1 MLNKG
6 EWVELNLDIFENL
19 IDKVKENEFI
29 QNFTKEL
36 EKNIENSMQK
46 SMLEKFVSDN
56 KIISE
61 YKDKMLINRNMILQ
75 ELNNNEMYY
84 IYDKKGSDYL
94 ATICEKGKSHEI
106 IRIPERDVKSNV
118 KIDSVLRKTNDKF
131 ELDEETTRLIKNK
144 MEEMF
149 KKILE
154 EQNKMMESRRIDGHI
169 YEYVEGSKNSVWL
182 IDNNLNN
189 GEVFEEIQQE
199 VFKDAQ
205 EGDLFEYINGEYKIN
220 KWKEYTKNEY
230 TKKPRI
236 YCRYYR

>member
-1 MLNKG
+1 M
-6 EWVELNLDIFENL
+6 NLDIFENL
-19 IDKVKENEFI
+19 IDKVKTNEFI

-36 EKNIENSMQK
+36 EKNIENSIQK

-61 YKDKMLINRNMILQ
+61 YKDKMLIGRNEILQ
-75 ELNNNEMYY
+75 EQSNETSEKGKMYY

-94 ATICEKGKSHEI
+94 ATICEKGKSHDV
-106 IRIPERDVKSNV
+106 IRISEKDVKSNV
-118 KIDSVLRKTNDKF
+118 KIDSVLRKINDKF
-131 ELDEETTRLIKNK
+131 ELDEETTRLVKNK

-149 KKILE
+149 NKILE
-154 EQNKMMESRRIDGHI
+154 EQNKIMESRRIDGHI

-189 GEVFEEIQQE
+189 GDVFEEIQQE

-205 EGDLFEYINGEYKIN
+205 ERDLFEYINGEYKIN
-220 KWKEYTKNEY
+220 K
-230 TKKPRI
+230 
-236 YCRYYR
+236 

>member
-1 MLNKG
+1 M
-6 EWVELNLDIFENL
+6 NLDIFENL

-36 EKNIENSMQK
+36 EKNIENSKQK

-94 ATICEKGKSHEI
+94 ATICESGKSHDV
-106 IRIPERDVKSNV
+106 IRISEKDVKSNA
-118 KIDSVLRKTNDKF
+118 KIDSVLRKINDKF
-131 ELDEETTRLIKNK
+131 ELDEETTNIVKIKQ
-144 MEEMF
+144 EEKF
-149 KKILE
+149 NEILE
-154 EQNKMMESRRIDGHI
+154 EQNKIMESRRIEGHI

-182 IDNNLNN
+182 IDNNLSN
-189 GEVFEEIQQE
+189 GDVFEEIQQE

-205 EGDLFEYINGEYKIN
+205 EGDLFEYIDGKYKI
-220 KWKEYTKNEY
+220 
-230 TKKPRI
+230 KK
-236 YCRYYR
+236 

>member
-1 MLNKG
+1 M
-6 EWVELNLDIFENL
+6 NLDIFENL

-36 EKNIENSMQK
+36 EKNMENSMQK

-61 YKDKMLINRNMILQ
+61 YKDKMLINRNMILR

-94 ATICEKGKSHEI
+94 ATICKKGKSHEI

-131 ELDEETTRLIKNK
+131 ELDEETTRLVKNK

-182 IDNNLNN
+182 MDNNLNN

-220 KWKEYTKNEY
+220 K
-230 TKKPRI
+230 
-236 YCRYYR
+236 

>member
-1 MLNKG
+1 M
-6 EWVELNLDIFENL
+6 NLDIF
-19 IDKVKENEFI
+19 
-29 QNFTKEL
+29 
-36 EKNIENSMQK
+36 
-46 SMLEKFVSDN
+46 VSEN

-61 YKDKMLINRNMILQ
+61 YKDKMLIERNNILK
-75 ELNNNEMYY
+75 ELDNIEMYY

-94 ATICEKGKSHEI
+94 ATICESGKSHEI

-131 ELDEETTRLIKNK
+131 ELDEKATNIVKIKQ
-144 MEEMF
+144 E
-149 KKILE
+149 KKFNEILE

-169 YEYVEGSKNSVWL
+169 YEYVEGSKDSVWL

-189 GEVFEEIQQE
+189 GDVFEEIQQE

-220 KWKEYTKNEY
+220 K
-230 TKKPRI
+230 
-236 YCRYYR
+236 

>member
-1 MLNKG
+1 MLTKG

-131 ELDEETTRLIKNK
+131 ELDEETTRLVKNK

>member
-1 MLNKG
+1 M
-6 EWVELNLDIFENL
+6 NLDIFNNLAENL
-19 IDKVKENEFI
+19 KNNKIVEKFIDELNK
-29 QNFTKEL
+29 TL
-36 EKNIENSMQK
+36 EKNN
-46 SMLEKFVSDN
+46 N
-56 KIISE
+56 GNIINNEELTTE
-61 YKDKMLINRNMILQ
+61 YRDKMLLERNEILQ
-75 ELNNNEMYY
+75 KYADLTSEKGDMYY

-118 KIDSVLRKTNDKF
+118 KIDSVLMKTNDKF
-131 ELDEETTRLIKNK
+131 ELDEETTRLVKNK

-220 KWKEYTKNEY
+220 K
-230 TKKPRI
+230 
-236 YCRYYR
+236 

>member
-1 MLNKG
+1 M
-6 EWVELNLDIFENL
+6 NLDIFENL

-94 ATICEKGKSHEI
+94 ATICESGKSHDV
-106 IRIPERDVKSNV
+106 IRISEKDVKSNA
-118 KIDSVLRKTNDKF
+118 KIDSVLRKINDKF
-131 ELDEETTRLIKNK
+131 ELDEETTNIVKIKQ
-144 MEEMF
+144 EEKF
-149 KKILE
+149 NEILE
-154 EQNKMMESRRIDGHI
+154 EQNKIMESRRIDGHI

-189 GEVFEEIQQE
+189 GDVFEEIQQE

-205 EGDLFEYINGEYKIN
+205 EGDLFEYIDGKYKI
-220 KWKEYTKNEY
+220 
-230 TKKPRI
+230 KK
-236 YCRYYR
+236 

>member
-1 MLNKG
+1 M
-6 EWVELNLDIFENL
+6 NLDIFENL

-36 EKNIENSMQK
+36 EKNMENSMQK

-131 ELDEETTRLIKNK
+131 ELV
-144 MEEMF
+144 
-149 KKILE
+149 E

-205 EGDLFEYINGEYKIN
+205 ERDLFEYINGEYKIN
-220 KWKEYTKNEY
+220 K
-230 TKKPRI
+230 
-236 YCRYYR
+236 

>member
-1 MLNKG
+1 M
-6 EWVELNLDIFENL
+6 NLDIFENL

-94 ATICEKGKSHEI
+94 ATICESGKSHDV
-106 IRIPERDVKSNV
+106 IRISEKDVKSNA
-118 KIDSVLRKTNDKF
+118 KIDSVLRKINDKF
-131 ELDEETTRLIKNK
+131 ELDEETTNIVKIKQ
-144 MEEMF
+144 EEKF
-149 KKILE
+149 NEILE
-154 EQNKMMESRRIDGHI
+154 EQNKIMESRRIDGHI

-182 IDNNLNN
+182 IDNNLSN
-189 GEVFEEIQQE
+189 GDVFEEIQQE

-205 EGDLFEYINGEYKIN
+205 EGDLFEYIDGKYKI
-220 KWKEYTKNEY
+220 
-230 TKKPRI
+230 KK
-236 YCRYYR
+236 

>member
-1 MLNKG
+1 M
-6 EWVELNLDIFENL
+6 NLDIFENL

-106 IRIPERDVKSNV
+106 IRIPEKDVKSNV

-131 ELDEETTRLIKNK
+131 ELDEETTRLVK
-144 MEEMF
+144 
-149 KKILE
+149 
-154 EQNKMMESRRIDGHI
+154 NKMMESRRIGGHI

-220 KWKEYTKNEY
+220 K
-230 TKKPRI
+230 
-236 YCRYYR
+236 

>member
-1 MLNKG
+1 MR
-6 EWVELNLDIFENL
+6 LNLDIFENL
-19 IDKVKENEFI
+19 IDKVKTNEFI

-94 ATICEKGKSHEI
+94 ATICESGKSHDV
-106 IRIPERDVKSNV
+106 IRISEKDVKSNA
-118 KIDSVLRKTNDKF
+118 KIDSVLRKINDKF
-131 ELDEETTRLIKNK
+131 ELDEETTNIVKIKQ
-144 MEEMF
+144 EEKF
-149 KKILE
+149 NEILE
-154 EQNKMMESRRIDGHI
+154 EQNKIMESRRIEGHI
-169 YEYVEGSKNSVWL
+169 YEYVEGSKDSVWL

-189 GEVFEEIQQE
+189 GDVFEERQQE

-220 KWKEYTKNEY
+220 K
-230 TKKPRI
+230 
-236 YCRYYR
+236 

>member
-1 MLNKG
+1 
-6 EWVELNLDIFENL
+6 LNLDIFENL

-106 IRIPERDVKSNV
+106 IRIPEKDVKSNV

-131 ELDEETTRLIKNK
+131 ELDEETTRLVKNK

-205 EGDLFEYINGEYKIN
+205 ERDLFEYINGEYKIN

>member
-1 MLNKG
+1 M
-6 EWVELNLDIFENL
+6 NLDIFENL

-94 ATICEKGKSHEI
+94 ATICESGKSHDV
-106 IRIPERDVKSNV
+106 IRISEKDVKSNA
-118 KIDSVLRKTNDKF
+118 KIDSVLRKINDKF
-131 ELDEETTRLIKNK
+131 ELDEETTNIVKIKQ
-144 MEEMF
+144 EEKF
-149 KKILE
+149 NEILE
-154 EQNKMMESRRIDGHI
+154 EQNKIMESRRIDGHI
-169 YEYVEGSKNSVWL
+169 YEYVEGSKDSVWL

-189 GEVFEEIQQE
+189 GDVFEERQQE

-205 EGDLFEYINGEYKIN
+205 EGDLFEYIDGKYKI
-220 KWKEYTKNEY
+220 
-230 TKKPRI
+230 KK
-236 YCRYYR
+236 

>member
-1 MLNKG
+1 M
-6 EWVELNLDIFENL
+6 NLDIFENL

-36 EKNIENSMQK
+36 EKNIENSIQK
-46 SMLEKFVSDN
+46 SMLEKFASDN

-61 YKDKMLINRNMILQ
+61 YKDKMLIGRNEILQ
-75 ELNNNEMYY
+75 EQSNETSEKGKMYY

-118 KIDSVLRKTNDKF
+118 KIDSVLRKINDKF
-131 ELDEETTRLIKNK
+131 ELDEETTRLVKNK

-149 KKILE
+149 NKILE
-154 EQNKMMESRRIDGHI
+154 EQNKIMESRRIDGHI

-189 GEVFEEIQQE
+189 GDVFEEIQQE
-199 VFKDAQ
+199 VFNDAQ

-220 KWKEYTKNEY
+220 K
-230 TKKPRI
+230 
-236 YCRYYR
+236 

>member
-1 MLNKG
+1 MLTKG

-36 EKNIENSMQK
+36 EKNIENRMQK

-94 ATICEKGKSHEI
+94 ATICEKGKSHDV
-106 IRIPERDVKSNV
+106 IRIPEKDVKSNV

-131 ELDEETTRLIKNK
+131 ELDEETTRLVKNK

>member
-1 MLNKG
+1 M
-6 EWVELNLDIFENL
+6 NLDIFENL
-19 IDKVKENEFI
+19 IDKVKTNEFI

-94 ATICEKGKSHEI
+94 ATICESGKSHDV
-106 IRIPERDVKSNV
+106 IRISEKDVKSNA
-118 KIDSVLRKTNDKF
+118 KIDSVLRKINDKF
-131 ELDEETTRLIKNK
+131 ELDEETTNIVKIKQ
-144 MEEMF
+144 EEKF
-149 KKILE
+149 NEILE
-154 EQNKMMESRRIDGHI
+154 EQNKIMESRRIDGHI

-182 IDNNLNN
+182 IDNNLSN
-189 GEVFEEIQQE
+189 GDVFEEIQQE

-205 EGDLFEYINGEYKIN
+205 EGDLFEYIDGKYKI
-220 KWKEYTKNEY
+220 
-230 TKKPRI
+230 KK
-236 YCRYYR
+236 

>member
-1 MLNKG
+1 
-6 EWVELNLDIFENL
+6 LNLDIFENL

-205 EGDLFEYINGEYKIN
+205 ERDLFEYINGEYKIN

>member
-1 MLNKG
+1 M
-6 EWVELNLDIFENL
+6 NLDIFENL

-36 EKNIENSMQK
+36 EKNMENSMQK

-131 ELDEETTRLIKNK
+131 ELDEETTRLVKNK

-154 EQNKMMESRRIDGHI
+154 EQNKMMESRRIDEHI

-220 KWKEYTKNEY
+220 K
-230 TKKPRI
+230 
-236 YCRYYR
+236 

>member
-1 MLNKG
+1 M
-6 EWVELNLDIFENL
+6 NLDIFENL

-36 EKNIENSMQK
+36 EKNIENSKQK

-94 ATICEKGKSHEI
+94 ATICESGKSHDV
-106 IRIPERDVKSNV
+106 IRISEKDVKSNA
-118 KIDSVLRKTNDKF
+118 KIDSVLRKINDKF
-131 ELDEETTRLIKNK
+131 ELDEETTNIVKIKQ
-144 MEEMF
+144 EEKF
-149 KKILE
+149 NEILE
-154 EQNKMMESRRIDGHI
+154 EQNKIMESRRIEGHI

-189 GEVFEEIQQE
+189 GDVFEEIQQE

-205 EGDLFEYINGEYKIN
+205 EGDLFEYIDGKYKI
-220 KWKEYTKNEY
+220 
-230 TKKPRI
+230 KK
-236 YCRYYR
+236 

>member
-1 MLNKG
+1 M
-6 EWVELNLDIFENL
+6 NLDIFENL

-94 ATICEKGKSHEI
+94 ATICESGKSHDV
-106 IRIPERDVKSNV
+106 IRISEKDVKSNA
-118 KIDSVLRKTNDKF
+118 KIDSVLRKINDKF
-131 ELDEETTRLIKNK
+131 ELDEETTNIVKIKQ
-144 MEEMF
+144 EEKF
-149 KKILE
+149 NEILE
-154 EQNKMMESRRIDGHI
+154 EQNKIMESRRIEGHI
-169 YEYVEGSKNSVWL
+169 YEYVEGSKDSVWL

-189 GEVFEEIQQE
+189 GDVFEERQQE

-205 EGDLFEYINGEYKIN
+205 EGDIFEYINGEYKI
-220 KWKEYTKNEY
+220 
-230 TKKPRI
+230 KK
-236 YCRYYR
+236 

>member
-1 MLNKG
+1 M
-6 EWVELNLDIFENL
+6 NLDIFENL

-36 EKNIENSMQK
+36 EKNMENSMQK

-131 ELDEETTRLIKNK
+131 ELDEETTRLVKNK

-154 EQNKMMESRRIDGHI
+154 E
-169 YEYVEGSKNSVWL
+169 
-182 IDNNLNN
+182 
-189 GEVFEEIQQE
+189 GE
-199 VFKDAQ
+199 
-205 EGDLFEYINGEYKIN
+205 LFENRTGVDTLSIPGGGYVFDVGNEFPILESKKIML
-220 KWKEYTKNEY
+220 KNALSELLW
-230 TKKPRI
+230 I
-236 YCRYYR
+236 YQG

>member
-1 MLNKG
+1 MR
-6 EWVELNLDIFENL
+6 LNLDIFENL
-19 IDKVKENEFI
+19 IDKVKTNEFI

-36 EKNIENSMQK
+36 EKNIENSIQK

-56 KIISE
+56 KVISE
-61 YKDKMLINRNMILQ
+61 YKDKMIINRNMILQ
-75 ELNNNEMYY
+75 ELDNIEMYY

-94 ATICEKGKSHEI
+94 ATICESGKSHEI

-131 ELDEETTRLIKNK
+131 ELDEKATNIVKIKQ
-144 MEEMF
+144 E
-149 KKILE
+149 KKFNEILE

-169 YEYVEGSKNSVWL
+169 YEYVEGSKDSVWL

-189 GEVFEEIQQE
+189 GDVFEEIQQE

-220 KWKEYTKNEY
+220 K
-230 TKKPRI
+230 
-236 YCRYYR
+236 

>member
-1 MLNKG
+1 M
-6 EWVELNLDIFENL
+6 NLDIFENL

-36 EKNIENSMQK
+36 EKNMENSMQK

-94 ATICEKGKSHEI
+94 ATICEKGKSHDV
-106 IRIPERDVKSNV
+106 IRIPEKDVKSNV
-118 KIDSVLRKTNDKF
+118 KIDSVLIKINDKF
-131 ELDEETTRLIKNK
+131 ELDEETTRLVK
-144 MEEMF
+144 
-149 KKILE
+149 
-154 EQNKMMESRRIDGHI
+154 NKMMESRRIEGHI
-169 YEYVEGSKNSVWL
+169 YEYVEGSKDSVWL

-189 GEVFEEIQQE
+189 GDVFEEIQQE

-220 KWKEYTKNEY
+220 K
-230 TKKPRI
+230 
-236 YCRYYR
+236 

>member
-1 MLNKG
+1 M
-6 EWVELNLDIFENL
+6 NLDIFENL

-169 YEYVEGSKNSVWL
+169 YEYEESSKNSVWL

-220 KWKEYTKNEY
+220 K
-230 TKKPRI
+230 
-236 YCRYYR
+236 